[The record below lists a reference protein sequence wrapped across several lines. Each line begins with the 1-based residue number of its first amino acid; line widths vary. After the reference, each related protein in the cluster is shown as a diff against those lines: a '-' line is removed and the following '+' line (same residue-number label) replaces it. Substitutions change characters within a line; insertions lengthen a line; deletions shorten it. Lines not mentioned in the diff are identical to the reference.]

1 MTIAVV
7 LPPFPSPTLE
17 FMPFPDK
24 TLSQTGVPRLQ
35 SSPRPSIDGIDHA
48 ALGSLPLPRPG
59 SETLGA
65 PGAPFPPPSG
75 THSSTGRR
83 RPRGQR
89 AAGPGTCWS
98 LCGPSVPGWGNEK
111 PGVWGGRRQAV
122 GFSALRPCL
131 VSWPRPRGFLSLPPG
146 GSLQGLGDPGD
157 GDSPPGGGGGVPC
170 YAREVSVH
178 RTL

>member
-7 LPPFPSPTLE
+7 LPPFPSPTPE

-24 TLSQTGVPRLQ
+24 TLSQTGVPRLHRGQ
-35 SSPRPSIDGIDHA
+35 VSTVLIMRPWDPPA
-48 ALGSLPLPRPG
+48 RPG
-59 SETLGA
+59 RETLGA

-98 LCGPSVPGWGNEK
+98 LCGPSVQDGGTRNQESG
-111 PGVWGGRRQAV
+111 GVGDRLLDSQRYAPAW
-122 GFSALRPCL
+122 SAGLALGDSSPC
-131 VSWPRPRGFLSLPPG
+131 PPG
-146 GSLQGLGDPGD
+146 APCKALGTLEMVTALPVGA
-157 GDSPPGGGGGVPC
+157 GGFHVMLG
-170 YAREVSVH
+170 R
-178 RTL
+178 